1 MKFKVGDIISNG
13 SIEWE
18 IINTVLDIY
27 DQENYVV
34 YNNFLCP
41 NRDNPQVIS
50 CEVIDEEY
58 HKIRTAI
65 KVNKKEKIQYY
76 VACKKDDENKWLW
89 TCRHNKKPKSSRWQ
103 KLDKKQDNIEEII
116 KTKQYTCECYPD
128 NDSCHFSHTF
138 NIDIKTITTLTEIYE
153 F

>member
-18 IINTVLDIY
+18 IIDIFLNIY
-27 DQENYVV
+27 DQDVYAV
-34 YNNFLCP
+34 YNDFLCP
-41 NRDNPQVIS
+41 NRDTPQVIS
-50 CEVIDEEY
+50 CEVIDKEY
-58 HKIRTAI
+58 HKIRTAV

-89 TCRHNKKPKSSRWQ
+89 THRHYRKPKSSRWQ
-103 KLDKKQDNIEEII
+103 KLDPKIDNIEEII
-116 KTKQYTCECYPD
+116 KTKQYTCKCYPD
-128 NDSCHFSHTF
+128 NDPYHISHTF
-138 NIDIKTITTLTEIYE
+138 NVDIKTITTLTEIYE